1 MTNGNPDLRVDLATL
16 IADYRAGEIPTP
28 NAEHVDR
35 WIAQFQTETRDLI
48 LAELLHVLRW
58 TYFSRA
64 QVQTFI
70 DSSVAKGEFIQS
82 SPRDFWQG
90 VKVLNLQTAGNS
102 QKDMI
107 ALLAESLQR
116 QCGLALEDCGSAPHT
131 YLYLDDAL
139 FSGGRIRSDLT
150 RWIVEAAPPK
160 AKLIVLVIATHRLG
174 EWFSGTKIQDA
185 AKAAGK
191 EIDLTWW
198 RCVSFEDRKFQI
210 NNSDVLRPSVI
221 PSDQATQAY
230 VAGLKQAPLIRTAGG
245 VSPIG
250 IFSGEIGR
258 HLLEQEFVVAGV
270 RVRGMCPHLN
280 SFMRPLGNMLFES
293 LGFGSTIVT
302 YRNCPNNAP
311 LVFWAGNPWY
321 PLFPRKTN

>member
-1 MTNGNPDLRVDLATL
+1 MASTPNLRAALAGM

-28 NAEHVDR
+28 DAAHVDR
-35 WIAQFQTETRDLI
+35 WINQFPAAVRDPI
-48 LAELLHVLRW
+48 LTELLHVFDR
-58 TYFSRA
+58 TYFTRA
-64 QVQTFI
+64 NFQTFI
-70 DSSVAKGEFIQS
+70 DSIVANANFAGATPCQ
-82 SPRDFWQG
+82 FWQG

-107 ALLAESLQR
+107 ALLAASLQR
-116 QCGLALEDCGSAPHT
+116 QCGLALPSCGVTPHT

-139 FSGGRIRSDLT
+139 FSGGRIRSDLVKWVT
-150 RWIVEAAPPK
+150 GAAPAK
-160 AKLIVLVIATHRLG
+160 AKLAVLIIGSHKLG
-174 EWFSGTKIQDA
+174 EWYSGNKIQDA

-191 EIDLTWW
+191 SIDLSWW
-198 RCVSFEDRKFQI
+198 RAASFEDRKSAV
-210 NNSDVLRPSVI
+210 NNSDVLRPTTI
-221 PSDQATQAY
+221 PADLATRAY
-230 VAGLKQAPLIRTAGG
+230 VTGLSQAPIIRSVGG
-245 VSPIG
+245 NSPIG
-250 IFSGEIGR
+250 IFSGEPGR
-258 HLLEQEFVVAGV
+258 HLLEQEFLVAGV

-280 SFMRPLGNMLFES
+280 NFMRPLGNMLFES